1 MMMWLSIPITNI
13 MNECIFSWK
22 MVELV
27 VGLGIPLHEERSSRL
42 DCSSSRGYPS
52 AQGWHVGGKSWLR
65 SGRHTILDNTFQRL
79 KAITGFL
86 DNVHDD
92 SAHRGLWSFSF
103 IMATFLPMQL
113 CTQAQMHSQ
122 GQKGYR
128 TGLWWDGCVD
138 REVEG
143 IVFDKICSSS
153 TPEIGR
159 HKTPKQLP
167 ACWQIGTMPVGR
179 CNFACNNHLVFGRM
193 RRGLFSESANA
204 WCVQLGHIFCSI
216 LQFYFGGMDFIV
228 FHLGLFW

>member
-153 TPEIGR
+153 TPEIGGTR
-159 HKTPKQLP
+159 RRNSFLLVDRLEQCSWGGATSHATIIWFLEGCAVVYSPNRRMLG
-167 ACWQIGTMPVGR
+167 AC
-179 CNFACNNHLVFGRM
+179 
-193 RRGLFSESANA
+193 S
-204 WCVQLGHIFCSI
+204 
-216 LQFYFGGMDFIV
+216 
-228 FHLGLFW
+228 